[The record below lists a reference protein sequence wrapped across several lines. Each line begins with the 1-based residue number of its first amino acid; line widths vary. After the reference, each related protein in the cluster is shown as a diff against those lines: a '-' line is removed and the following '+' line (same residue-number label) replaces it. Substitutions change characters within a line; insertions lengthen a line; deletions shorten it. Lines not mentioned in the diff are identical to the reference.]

1 MSCNPL
7 PLPESI
13 RPSAADL
20 QKRLARNVPHL
31 GGGKP
36 ACSKAISVGLFFDG
50 TNNNKARDK
59 DSVKDK
65 SKQSH
70 SNVVRLFDAH
80 GESPEAGLF
89 RFYVPGVGT
98 PFELI
103 GEMTESDGGKR
114 FATGG
119 AARIQWAL
127 IQLINAVHMAT
138 GQPQMISPADAR
150 TAINDYAQL
159 KDGWSLFS
167 GKRESW
173 FESKVQQL
181 QAAIKGRK
189 PTILSIDVSI
199 FGFSRGAAE
208 ARAFSNW
215 LIDCCKPG
223 ASGLTL
229 AGVPLRVRFMGIFDT
244 VASVGLA
251 DSVPL
256 PVHGHADWAD
266 GTMRVRSEVEK
277 CVHLVAAH
285 EVRASFPL
293 NCGRD
298 GKAYPS
304 NVHEVVYP
312 GAHSDVGGGYP
323 PNNQGRGRRG
333 AASLLSQVP
342 LNQMH
347 AEALK
352 AGVPLKPLSLM
363 AAQDRTDFA
372 MDAQLVQEFNAYL
385 AVAKVKAG
393 RTEDMLHEHMRH
405 YRRYKSS
412 VSGKKTEALKLAE
425 LQDQQDLIE
434 ADKDLVRERTQLER
448 KEKLSKM
455 PPVVTPY
462 GVVVPPAL
470 SSQEQELLKDLQT
483 EVHVDVLRFLDNYVH
498 DSHAG
503 FYLAGPVTEFDR
515 RQEVQRVRQLV
526 AEKKSLNSWEQK
538 VYDAAQAG
546 KPFPLMTDQDQG
558 AMLYGVGNL
567 VKLSTGT
574 RREGTGYLRERV
586 VFDKS

>member
-1 MSCNPL
+1 M
-7 PLPESI
+7 
-13 RPSAADL
+13 
-20 QKRLARNVPHL
+20 
-31 GGGKP
+31 GGSKP
-36 ACSKAISVGLFFDG
+36 GCTKAISVGVFFDG

-59 DSVKDK
+59 DSVKEK
-65 SKQSH
+65 NQQSH

-80 GESPEAGLF
+80 GESPEAGIF

-98 PFELI
+98 PFEQI
-103 GEMTESDGGKR
+103 GEMTETDDGKR
-114 FATGG
+114 FASGG
-119 AARIQWAL
+119 AGRIQWAL
-127 IQLINAVHMAT
+127 IQLINAVHMSA
-138 GQPQMISPADAR
+138 GLRQLISAADAR
-150 TAINDYAQL
+150 NAINDYAQL

-167 GKRESW
+167 GKREAW
-173 FESKVQQL
+173 FESKVRQL
-181 QAAIKGRK
+181 EAAIKGRK
-189 PTILSIDVSI
+189 PTILSIDVAI
-199 FGFSRGAAE
+199 FGFSRGAAQ

-215 LIDCCKPG
+215 LIDCCKQDAG
-223 ASGLTL
+223 VLTL
-229 AGVPLRVRFMGIFDT
+229 GGVPLRIRFMGIFDT

-266 GTMRVRSEVEK
+266 GTMRIRSEVEK

-298 GKAYPS
+298 GKKYSA

-323 PNNQGRGRRG
+323 PNSQGRARRG

-342 LNQMH
+342 LNHMH

-352 AGVPLKPLSLM
+352 AGVPFKPLGLM
-363 AAQDRTDFA
+363 PEQARVDYA
-372 MDAQLVQEFNAYL
+372 MDAQLIQDFNAYV
-385 AVAKVKAG
+385 AHAKVKPG
-393 RTEDMLHEHMRH
+393 QIEEMLHQHMRH
-405 YRRYKSS
+405 YRRYKSAI
-412 VSGKKTEALKLAE
+412 SGKQTDALKAASS
-425 LQDQQDLIE
+425 QDRQDLIE
-434 ADKDLVRERTQLER
+434 ADGDLKREKADLKLKEQL
-448 KEKLSKM
+448 SNT

-470 SSQEQELLKDLQT
+470 SAQEKQLLEDLQT
-483 EVHVDVLRFLDNYVH
+483 AVHDDVIRFLDNYVH

-515 RQEVQRVRQLV
+515 QQEVKRVKQLV
-526 AEKKSLNSWEQK
+526 ADKKSLNRWEQK
-538 VYDAAQAG
+538 VYDATQSG

-558 AMLYGVGNL
+558 AMLYGVGNV